1 MQQYITEFSKYI
13 IAFLM
18 AWYTLECFWGLRSQ
32 NKKKNSG
39 SFARQIII
47 IFLVQFLG
55 FVTLALKMQKM
66 EYIFLYAFVQVFLA
80 STIFFVKMLYEKIN
94 GLLLN
99 NMCMLLGLGFI
110 LQARFSV
117 EKAIRQL
124 AVALIALFLCLLI
137 PLIINKVSI
146 VRKLSWLYAAV
157 GILCLSAVLI
167 MGEITHGSK
176 LSFSIA
182 GITFQP
188 SEFVKIIFVFFLAAA
203 LFEKCN
209 FTRVAVTTGI
219 AAIHVM
225 ILVVSK
231 DLGSALIFFVG
242 YLFVVFIATGSFLY
256 LLLGGAAGVAGSCFA
271 YFLFDHVRVRVLA
284 WRDPFAYIDNQG
296 YQITQ
301 SLFAI
306 SSGDWFG
313 LGLGSG
319 IPEDIPF
326 VETDFIFSAL
336 CEEMGVISG
345 ICVLLICIGS
355 FLAMMMLGRKI
366 KDNFYRL
373 VASGLGVIYLFQIFL
388 TVGGG
393 IKFIPLT
400 GVTLPFVSYGGSSVL
415 ATTVIYFIVMSLGMK
430 EQLGGA
436 EKNVSEKIRMHKRHT
451 LQIAYEFTGLFLIM
465 IGYLSYFNATN
476 KQELINN
483 SYNSRQELLLAENY
497 RGSICAADGQELA
510 KTVISESGEERV
522 YPYDELF
529 SHVVGYSTR
538 GKTGLEAQANYYL
551 INSNIP
557 FPDKVANEL
566 AGAKNPGDTI
576 YTSLDVDIQQAA
588 YRALDNYRGAIVVTE
603 PSTGRILAMVSKPDY
618 DPNKIVAMWDTYV
631 EDEKSGA
638 LINRAAQGLYP
649 PGSTFKM
656 ITALEYIRENPES
669 WQEYT
674 FSCPGYYKKDD
685 HRINCYH
692 GTNHGTVDFTTSFA
706 KSCNSSFVNIGM
718 QLSQEKFSETLED
731 LGFNKTL
738 PVKFNAVASYV
749 TDFSNFSTAEMMQTV
764 IGQGKTQMT
773 PLHLNMITSSIANG
787 GVMMKPYLI
796 DRVETVQGSTIK
808 TFSPSVYGTV
818 MTKEEAAILTELMTA
833 VVEKGTATRI
843 SGLDYTVA
851 GKTGSAEYSDNK
863 EDSHAWFT
871 GFAPAE
877 NPQVCVTVIV
887 EGAGS
892 GGDYAVPIAKR
903 VFNAYFDK

>member
-18 AWYTLECFWGLRSQ
+18 AWYTFECFLGLRGQ
-32 NKKKNSG
+32 NKKQKSG
-39 SFARQIII
+39 YFGRQITI

-55 FVTLALKMQKM
+55 FLTLAIKMQSMK
-66 EYIFLYAFVQVFLA
+66 YLFLYAFVQVFLI
-80 STIFFVKMLYEKIN
+80 STIFFVRMLYEKIN

-99 NMCMLLGLGFI
+99 NMCMFLGLGF
-110 LQARFSV
+110 LMQARFSV

-124 AVALIALFLCLLI
+124 AVALIALLLCLLI
-137 PLIINKVSI
+137 PLILNKVSF

-176 LSFSIA
+176 LSFQVA

-188 SEFVKIIFVFFLAAA
+188 SEFVKIVFIFFLAAA

-209 FTRVAVTTGI
+209 FARVAVTTGI

-256 LLLGGAAGVAGSCFA
+256 LLLGGLAGSAGACVA
-271 YFLFDHVRVRVLA
+271 YFLFNHVRVRVLA

-306 SSGDWFG
+306 GSGDWFG
-313 LGLGSG
+313 LGIGSG
-319 IPEDIPF
+319 VPEDIPY

-345 ICVLLICIGS
+345 ICVLLICVGS
-355 FLAMMMLGRKI
+355 FLAMMMLWLKL

-400 GVTLPFVSYGGSSVL
+400 GVTLPFISYGGSSVL
-415 ATTVIYFIVMSLGMK
+415 ATMALYFIVMSLDRK

-436 EKNVSEKIRMHKRHT
+436 VKKVSEKNRMHKRHT
-451 LQIAYEFTGLFLIM
+451 LQVAYGFCGLFIVMIAYLA
-465 IGYLSYFNATN
+465 YFNATS

-497 RGSICAADGQELA
+497 RGSICASDGQELA
-510 KTVISESGEERV
+510 KTIIDENGEERV
-522 YPYDELF
+522 YPFDELF

-551 INSNIP
+551 INSNIS
-557 FPDKVANEL
+557 FPQKVENEL
-566 AGAKNPGDTI
+566 AGVKNPGDTV

-588 YRALDNYRGAIVVTE
+588 YRALDSYRGAIIVTE

-618 DPNKIVAMWDTYV
+618 DPNKIVSMWDTYV
-631 EDEKSGA
+631 EDAKSGA
-638 LINRAAQGLYP
+638 LVNRAAQGLYP
-649 PGSTFKM
+649 PGSTFKI
-656 ITALEYIRENPES
+656 ITALEYIRENPEN
-669 WQEYT
+669 WQDYT
-674 FSCPGYYKKDD
+674 FTCPGYYEKNGS
-685 HRINCYH
+685 RINCYH
-692 GTNHGTVDFTTSFA
+692 GTSHGTVDFTTSFA
-706 KSCNSSFVNIGM
+706 KSCNASFVNIGM
-718 QLSQEKFSETLED
+718 QLSQDKLAETLMEM
-731 LGFNKTL
+731 GFNQEL
-738 PVKFNAVASYV
+738 PVKFLSSSSQV
-749 TDFSNFSTAEMMQTV
+749 TDFTDFSSAEMMQTV

-773 PLHLNMITSSIANG
+773 PLHLNMITASIANG

-796 DRVETVQGSTIK
+796 DRVETAQGSVIK
-808 TFSPSVYGTV
+808 TFSPDAYGTV
-818 MTKEEAAILTELMTA
+818 MSKEEAAVLTELMTA

-871 GFAPAE
+871 GFAPVD